1 MNGSDKVNL
10 EEKISY
16 YKRYRNKIKEEVLNQ
31 YQDEFKVIF
40 THDSTVIE
48 GNSLTQEEVR
58 KLLAVNTQSKERNSI
73 EVNEV
78 VNHKKAYDYSIQ
90 CISENKELDGE
101 IVKDIHEILME
112 NILPGGI
119 YRNVNVYITGAN
131 HEPPNSR
138 ELHDQMRFFYYAL
151 QNKDFEDAI
160 EKAAYTHA
168 EFVRIHP
175 FVDGNGRTSRIIM
188 NYQLVNSGLLPI
200 SISKENKFIYFKAL
214 DSYASTGEVTEL
226 KKLIETL
233 EEKEL
238 DKYIQMIKKD
248 NK

>member
-1 MNGSDKVNL
+1 MNL

-16 YKRYRNKIKEEVLNQ
+16 YRRYKNKIKEEILNKHQ
-31 YQDEFKVIF
+31 NEFDVTF
-40 THDSTVIE
+40 THDSTAIE
-48 GNSLTQEEVR
+48 GNTLTQEEVR
-58 KLLAVNTQSKERNSI
+58 KLLAVNTQPRERSLI
-73 EVNEV
+73 EINEV
-78 VNHKKAYDYSIQ
+78 VNHKRAYDYTLQ
-90 CISENKELDGE
+90 CISENKGLDSE

-131 HEPPNSR
+131 HVPPNSR

-175 FVDGNGRTSRIIM
+175 FIDGNGRTSRIIM
-188 NYQLVNSGLLPI
+188 NYQLISSGLPPI
-200 SISKENKFIYFKAL
+200 SIPKEDKFIYFKAL
-214 DSYASTGEVTEL
+214 DNYASTGEVTEL
-226 KKLIETL
+226 KKLMETL

-238 DKYIQMIKKD
+238 DKYIQTIKGITSKV
-248 NK
+248 

>member
-1 MNGSDKVNL
+1 MNL
-10 EEKISY
+10 EEKILY
-16 YKRYRNKIKEEVLNQ
+16 YKRYKNKVKEGILNQ
-31 YQDEFKVIF
+31 YQNEFKVKF
-40 THDSTVIE
+40 THDSTAIE
-48 GNSLTQEEVR
+48 GNTLTHEEVR
-58 KLLAVNTQSKERNSI
+58 KLLTVNTQPKERTLI
-73 EVNEV
+73 EINEV
-78 VNHKKAYDYSIQ
+78 VNHKKAYDYALQ
-90 CISENKELDGE
+90 CATENKELDSE

-112 NILPGGI
+112 DILPGGI

-160 EKAAYTHA
+160 EKAVYTHA

-175 FVDGNGRTSRIIM
+175 FIDGNGRTSRIIM
-188 NYQLVNSGLLPI
+188 NYQLINNGLPPV
-200 SISKENKFIYFKAL
+200 SIYKEDKFIYFKAL
-214 DSYASTGEVTEL
+214 DNYASTGKVTEL

-238 DKYIQMIKKD
+238 DKYIQMIKMITSKV
-248 NK
+248 

>member
-1 MNGSDKVNL
+1 MNL

-16 YKRYRNKIKEEVLNQ
+16 YKKYKNKVKEGILDQ
-31 YQDEFKVIF
+31 YQNEFKVTF
-40 THDSTVIE
+40 THDSTAIE
-48 GNSLTQEEVR
+48 GNTLTQEEVR
-58 KLLAVNTQSKERNSI
+58 KLLAINTQPRERNLI
-73 EVNEV
+73 EINEV
-78 VNHKKAYDYSIQ
+78 VNHKRAYDYSLQ
-90 CISENKELDGE
+90 CISENKGLDSE

-151 QNKDFEDAI
+151 QNKDFKDAI

-175 FVDGNGRTSRIIM
+175 FIDGNGRTSRIIM
-188 NYQLVNSGLLPI
+188 NYQLIKSGLLPI
-200 SISKENKFIYFKAL
+200 SIPKKDKFIYFKAL
-214 DSYASTGEVTEL
+214 DDYVSTGEVTEL
-226 KKLIETL
+226 KKLMETL

-238 DKYIQMIKKD
+238 DKYIQMIKRITSKV
-248 NK
+248 